1 MAKQE
6 REFPFTASFCGP
18 VFTGEGK
25 KALEADEVVPRS
37 PALGVPH
44 AE

>member
-6 REFPFTASFCGP
+6 QEFPFIASFCGS

-25 KALEADEVVPRS
+25 KALEADELVLRS